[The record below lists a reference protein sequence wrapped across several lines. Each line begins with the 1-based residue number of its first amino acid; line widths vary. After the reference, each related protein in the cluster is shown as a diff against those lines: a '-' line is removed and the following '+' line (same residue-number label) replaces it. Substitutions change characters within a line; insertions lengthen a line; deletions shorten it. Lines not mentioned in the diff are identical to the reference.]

1 MMSVKTDSAAN
12 GVVSDR
18 RHADCN
24 SCAHFF
30 ITWNKKF
37 PFGCRAMGF
46 MTSNSP
52 SKDVF
57 EVEGRDCLAYKDK
70 FSQPG
75 EEDGFKHE
83 NIGGKGQKHKVNVV
97 V

>member
-1 MMSVKTDSAAN
+1 MSVKTGNAA
-12 GVVSDR
+12 GVVVSD

-57 EVEGRDCLAYKDK
+57 EVEGRDCLAYKNK
-70 FSQPG
+70 FSHLG
-75 EEDGFKHE
+75 EEDGCRHE

>member
-1 MMSVKTDSAAN
+1 MSVKTGSAEDA
-12 GVVSDR
+12 VVSGR
-18 RHADCN
+18 RADCN

-30 ITWNKKF
+30 ITWNKRF
-37 PFGCRAMGF
+37 PFGCREMGF

-57 EVEGRDCLAYKDK
+57 EVEGRDCLAYKNK
-70 FSQPG
+70 FSHLG
-75 EEDGFKHE
+75 EEDGCKQE
-83 NIGGKGQKHKVNVV
+83 NIGGKGQRYKVNVV

>member
-1 MMSVKTDSAAN
+1 MSVKIDRVESAA
-12 GVVSDR
+12 VSD

-30 ITWNKKF
+30 ITWKKRF

-46 MTSNSP
+46 MSSNSP
-52 SKDVF
+52 SRDVF
-57 EVEGRDCLAYKDK
+57 EVEGRDCLAYKNK
-70 FSQPG
+70 FSHDVEQ
-75 EEDGFKHE
+75 DSSKHE
-83 NIGGKGQKHKVNVV
+83 AIGGKDQKHKVNVV

>member
-1 MMSVKTDSAAN
+1 MSVKTGSAADA
-12 GVVSDR
+12 VSSDR
-18 RHADCN
+18 LADCN

-30 ITWNKKF
+30 ITWNKRF

-57 EVEGRDCLAYKDK
+57 EVEGRDCLAYKNK
-70 FSQPG
+70 FSHLG
-75 EEDGFKHE
+75 EEDGCKHE
-83 NIGGKGQKHKVNVV
+83 NIGGKGQKYKVNVV

>member
-1 MMSVKTDSAAN
+1 MSARTGSVA
-12 GVVSDR
+12 GLVVSDK
-18 RHADCN
+18 HADCN

-30 ITWNKKF
+30 ITWNKRF

-46 MTSNSP
+46 MSSNSP

-57 EVEGRDCLAYKDK
+57 EVEGRDCLAYRHK
-70 FSQPG
+70 FSQSG
-75 EEDGFKHE
+75 EQDGFK
-83 NIGGKGQKHKVNVV
+83 NKNTGGKGQKHEVNVV

>member
-1 MMSVKTDSAAN
+1 MSVKTGSAADA
-12 GVVSDR
+12 VASD

-30 ITWNKKF
+30 ITWNKRF

-46 MTSNSP
+46 MSANSP

-57 EVEGRDCLAYKDK
+57 EVEGRDCLAYKNK

-75 EEDGFKHE
+75 EEDDFKHE

>member
-1 MMSVKTDSAAN
+1 MSVKTGSAADA
-12 GVVSDR
+12 VASD

-30 ITWNKKF
+30 ITWNKRF

-57 EVEGRDCLAYKDK
+57 EVEGRDCLAYKNK
-70 FSQPG
+70 FSLPG

-83 NIGGKGQKHKVNVV
+83 NTGGKGQKYKVNVV

>member
-1 MMSVKTDSAAN
+1 MSVKTSSAD
-12 GVVSDR
+12 GVVSGK
-18 RHADCN
+18 HADCN

-57 EVEGRDCLAYKDK
+57 EVEGRDCLAYKNK

-75 EEDGFKHE
+75 EEDDFKHE

>member
-1 MMSVKTDSAAN
+1 MLDA
-12 GVVSDR
+12 VVSGK
-18 RHADCN
+18 HADCN

-30 ITWNKKF
+30 ITWNKRF
-37 PFGCRAMGF
+37 RLVAGRWDL
-46 MTSNSP
+46 TSNSP

-75 EEDGFKHE
+75 EEHDFKHE
-83 NIGGKGQKHKVNVV
+83 NIGGKGQKHKVNVIV
-97 V
+97 

>member
-1 MMSVKTDSAAN
+1 
-12 GVVSDR
+12 
-18 RHADCN
+18 
-24 SCAHFF
+24 
-30 ITWNKKF
+30 
-37 PFGCRAMGF
+37 MGF

-75 EEDGFKHE
+75 EEDDFKHE

>member
-1 MMSVKTDSAAN
+1 MSVKTGSAAD
-12 GVVSDR
+12 GGVSDR

-46 MTSNSP
+46 MSANSP

-57 EVEGRDCLAYKDK
+57 EVEGEIAWHTKTSFHNPVRRMILSTKILEVKAR
-70 FSQPG
+70 
-75 EEDGFKHE
+75 
-83 NIGGKGQKHKVNVV
+83 NIKLT
-97 V
+97 

>member
-1 MMSVKTDSAAN
+1 MSVKTGSAVGA
-12 GVVSDR
+12 VFSD

-30 ITWNKKF
+30 ITWNKRF

-57 EVEGRDCLAYKDK
+57 EVEGRDCLAYKNK
-70 FSQPG
+70 FSHLG
-75 EEDGFKHE
+75 EEDGCKHK

>member
-1 MMSVKTDSAAN
+1 MSVKTGSAA
-12 GVVSDR
+12 GVVFSD

-30 ITWNKKF
+30 ITWNKRF

-52 SKDVF
+52 SKDVI
-57 EVEGRDCLAYKDK
+57 EVEVRDCLAYKNK
-70 FSQPG
+70 FSHLG
-75 EEDGFKHE
+75 VEDGFKHE
-83 NIGGKGQKHKVNVV
+83 NIGGKGQKYKVNVV

>member
-1 MMSVKTDSAAN
+1 MSVKTGSAA
-12 GVVSDR
+12 GVVFSD

-30 ITWNKKF
+30 ITWNKRF

-57 EVEGRDCLAYKDK
+57 EVEGRDCLAYKNK
-70 FSQPG
+70 FSPFG
-75 EEDGFKHE
+75 EHEGFK
-83 NIGGKGQKHKVNVV
+83 NKNTGGKGRKYEVNVIV
-97 V
+97 

>member
-1 MMSVKTDSAAN
+1 MSARIGSDS
-12 GVVSDR
+12 GPSVSDK
-18 RHADCN
+18 HVDCN

-30 ITWNKKF
+30 VTWNKNF

-46 MTSNSP
+46 MSSNSP

-57 EVEGRDCLAYKDK
+57 EVEGRDCLAYKNK
-70 FSQPG
+70 SSQSG
-75 EEDGFKHE
+75 ELDCLK
-83 NIGGKGQKHKVNVV
+83 NKNNGGKGQKYEVNVV

>member
-1 MMSVKTDSAAN
+1 MSVKTGNFA
-12 GVVSDR
+12 GLVVSDKQIE
-18 RHADCN
+18 CN

-30 ITWNKKF
+30 ITWNKRF

-46 MTSNSP
+46 MSANSP

-57 EVEGRDCLAYKDK
+57 EVEGRDCLAYKNK
-70 FSQPG
+70 FSHLG
-75 EEDGFKHE
+75 EEDGCKHE
-83 NIGGKGQKHKVNVV
+83 NIGGKGQKYKVNVV

>member
-1 MMSVKTDSAAN
+1 MSVKTGNFA
-12 GVVSDR
+12 GLVVSDKQIE
-18 RHADCN
+18 CN

-30 ITWNKKF
+30 ITWNKRF

-46 MTSNSP
+46 MSANSP

-57 EVEGRDCLAYKDK
+57 EVEGRDCLAYKNK

-75 EEDGFKHE
+75 EEDGFRHE
-83 NIGGKGQKHKVNVV
+83 NIGGKGQKYKVNVV